1 MDHLHK
7 SRLQDTIVNR
17 RVPSK
22 SLGKNIQ
29 ITQQKLALM
38 ASKLIPSPKVMTNKI
53 EELNKHLKKVQDE
66 NSKFLVK
73 EAKERRDK

>member
-1 MDHLHK
+1 
-7 SRLQDTIVNR
+7 
-17 RVPSK
+17 
-22 SLGKNIQ
+22 
-29 ITQQKLALM
+29 M